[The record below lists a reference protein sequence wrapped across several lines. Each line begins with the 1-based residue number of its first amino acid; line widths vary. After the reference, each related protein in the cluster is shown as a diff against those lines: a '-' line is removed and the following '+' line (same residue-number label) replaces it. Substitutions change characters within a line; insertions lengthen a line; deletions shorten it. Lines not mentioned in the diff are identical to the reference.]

1 MFQEKIVYFEKCGR
15 ENTEN
20 TLKLAVEA
28 AKEYP
33 VIFLRQRLTGSF
45 ASRLTRV

>member
-20 TLKLAVEA
+20 TLKLAVES
-28 AKEYP
+28 AKELEINNILKTKIDRIICKP
-33 VIFLRQRLTGSF
+33 ID
-45 ASRLTRV
+45 